1 MDVQLLF
8 FNDADFFPQ
17 AEDLIITRATLLKE
31 KPDPSTLVFGT
42 VFTDHMLT
50 VEWSLELGWEKPCI
64 KPLQN
69 LSLHPGSSAF
79 HYAVEVSTWK
89 LMMVTYW
96 SSLWL
101 LSSFPCSKSSRAL
114 WALPY

>member
-8 FNDADFFPQ
+8 FNGADFLPQ
-17 AEDLIITRATLLKE
+17 AEDLIITRATVLKE
-31 KPDPSTLVFGT
+31 KPDSSTPVFGT

-50 VEWSLELGWEKPCI
+50 VEWSLELGWEKPRI

-89 LMMVTYW
+89 LMMVT
-96 SSLWL
+96 LV
-101 LSSFPCSKSSRAL
+101 FTVVTK
-114 WALPY
+114 